1 VAVSDQPDED
11 AAPRPRMLDALR
23 EPRFRRLWLAGF
35 CVNSARWLDVLVAG
49 WLVLELSDSPLMVG
63 MVAFCRTAPM
73 ILLGLFAGLLAD
85 RFHRG
90 RLMQLVQF
98 LNLGAALLLALL
110 FATGHGGVLQILA
123 LEIVLGCAW
132 AIDFPVRR
140 TVFFSLVGP
149 GRVTNA
155 VSLDS
160 VTMQGSKM
168 IGPVV
173 GGLLLAHVGSVGCYV
188 TLAVLFGAALALNWQ
203 LYPRLG
209 QVRRSGSGETILG
222 GLASGLREARHDSA
236 IFSVLIITVLMN
248 MLVFPYQMMMPVFA
262 RDVLHVGPELL
273 GLLTGADGLGSM
285 SGSLLMAARHGSS
298 GQRQIFV
305 GGSLLVAM
313 MVICLALSPIY
324 ALSLLLTLLI
334 GMAQSGFGTM
344 QSAIVLINAT
354 ERSRGRLMGILSVCI
369 GTQPVGTLGVSFL
382 ASIIGAPLATA
393 AFSALALVLMLPVAR
408 RTLSR
413 PGWAVREAS

>member
-1 VAVSDQPDED
+1 VAVSDQPDEG
-11 AAPRPRMLDALR
+11 AAPPPRMLDALR

-49 WLVLELSDSPLMVG
+49 WLVLELSNSPLMVG

-85 RFHRG
+85 RFHHG

-98 LNLGAALLLALL
+98 LNLSAALLLALL

-168 IGPVV
+168 LGPVV
-173 GGLLLAHVGSVGCYV
+173 GGLLLAYVGSIGCYV
-188 TLAVLFGAALALNWQ
+188 TLAVLFGTALALNWT

-209 QVRRSGSGETILG
+209 QARRSGSGETILG
-222 GLASGLREARHDSA
+222 GLASGLREARHDDA
-236 IFSVLIITVLMN
+236 ILSVLIITILMN

-262 RDVLHVGPELL
+262 RDVLYVGPQLL

-285 SGSLLMAARHGSS
+285 SGSLLMAARHNIS

-354 ERSRGRLMGILSVCI
+354 ERTRGRLMGILSVCI

-393 AFSALALVLMLPVAR
+393 SFSALALVLMLPVAR
-408 RTLSR
+408 RTLTR
-413 PGWAVREAS
+413 PSWAAREAS